1 MNIKTIVNL
10 GISLGAIVFFLK
22 KRLPNITNKIK
33 ISLYRKLGFV

>member
-10 GISLGAIVFFLK
+10 GISLGAIVFFE